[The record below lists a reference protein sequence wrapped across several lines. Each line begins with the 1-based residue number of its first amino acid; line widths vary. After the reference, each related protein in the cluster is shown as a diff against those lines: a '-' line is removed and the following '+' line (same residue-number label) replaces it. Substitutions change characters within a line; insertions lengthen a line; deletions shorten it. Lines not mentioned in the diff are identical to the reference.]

1 MFSDGGILTFPF
13 WIFFCSRSLGAVN
26 ASSRFLVV
34 GTEEGKNAGVL
45 GAPER
50 RVAFCDEQDC
60 FFMRRQLI
68 VPNVILQCRIF

>member
-1 MFSDGGILTFPF
+1 M
-13 WIFFCSRSLGAVN
+13 GAVN

-34 GTEEGKNAGVL
+34 GTAEEKNAGVGCAGVL

-60 FFMRRQLI
+60 FYMRRQLI
-68 VPNVILQCRIF
+68 VPNVIPQCRIF